1 MNNGMKL
8 LAFLL
13 LLASATPVWSADLNS
28 EGIKAYRAGDYARAE
43 QLYRQALA
51 EEKEN
56 DKLVAICR
64 NLAVLYEA
72 QGKDAS
78 EFSKK
83 ADELSKAQTS
93 RVTTNDSSLP
103 DMTRQ
108 LIPGGSLI
116 NPSFQLQQ
124 PVRAASESS
133 AATTSTQ
140 APARSGAP
148 SPNASDGSPAFG
160 VGFSNRSE
168 VIDSSVGANS
178 PFGGFQRDSR
188 QTNGLPPGV
197 GYGTGYG
204 TGYSVQTPNSTFQSS
219 DGSPIILNAPD
230 GRPVIIKAPGQN
242 TYVERQNPDG
252 GTTTI
257 INRTY

>member
-1 MNNGMKL
+1 MNKGMKFLTVL
-8 LAFLL
+8 LI
-13 LLASATPVWSADLNS
+13 ASATPAWSADLNS
-28 EGIKAYRAGDYARAE
+28 EGIKAYRAGDYSRAE

-78 EFSKK
+78 EFTKK
-83 ADELSKAQTS
+83 ADELSKAQAS

-108 LIPGGSLI
+108 LIPGGSLV

-124 PVRAASESS
+124 PARASAES
-133 AATTSTQ
+133 AATVNAQ
-140 APARSGAP
+140 APARGGAQ
-148 SPNASDGSPAFG
+148 SPQNASGGSPAFG

-204 TGYSVQTPNSTFQSS
+204 TGYSVQTPTSTFSSS

-242 TYVERQNPDG
+242 TYAERQNPDG

>member
-1 MNNGMKL
+1 MNNGLKL
-8 LAFLL
+8 LLILTLPACVMP
-13 LLASATPVWSADLNS
+13 ARGADLNS
-28 EGIKAYRAGDYARAE
+28 EGIKAYRAGEYSKAE
-43 QLYRQALA
+43 QLYRQALG
-51 EEKEN
+51 EEKDN

-78 EFSKK
+78 EFNKK

-103 DMTRQ
+103 GMTRE
-108 LIPGGSLI
+108 LIPGGSLL
-116 NPSFQLQQ
+116 NPSFKLQQ
-124 PVRAASESS
+124 PLRA
-133 AATTSTQ
+133 TSQ
-140 APARSGAP
+140 
-148 SPNASDGSPAFG
+148 SPAAPVSSSPAAGGSAQSQSAPGESPTFG
-160 VGFSNRSE
+160 VGFTNRSE

-204 TGYSVQTPNSTFQSS
+204 TGYSVQTPNSKFQSS

-242 TYVERQNPDG
+242 IYAERQNPGG
-252 GTTTI
+252 GTTVI
-257 INRTY
+257 INRTE